1 MNPGDL
7 FPTGASLG
15 GEVVSGGPFPPVPA
29 NAVRAFLN
37 RVDRSGPDMALATFP
52 DNRRITWEEW
62 NGLSLTFAARLAAE
76 GVRPGDRVAIWAG
89 NRPLWPLA
97 DVGALMAGAVP
108 VGIYPSSAPAQV
120 ERLLA
125 DAGVVVAV
133 ADLPERVRILRELA
147 EGPGPL
153 QAVLEEDV
161 VDPGADSSGGTE
173 GREGTSLRSLLGPGR
188 DLSRGV
194 AGGVLDPLPGVMAQ
208 PGDDALLI
216 YTSGSTGEA
225 KGARISH
232 GTLMAS
238 ASSILET
245 LGLREGD
252 RTLSFLPY
260 CHAAERIFGL
270 YTRILA
276 GMESI
281 LVEDHRYVWD
291 AAGATHPTL
300 FGGLPR
306 FFEKLAVTL
315 AVREEAGGD
324 PGRALEALMGSR
336 IRLVTSGGATLPP
349 HVTGALAR
357 YGVQVLG
364 AYGLTEH
371 LCAAMNRPE
380 LGDPATSGPPM
391 PGTHLKIAADGEILL
406 RRGPLTFSG
415 YLGREEDTR
424 AAFTADGEWLRTGD
438 LGEVDSRGFL
448 RVTGRKKE
456 LLALST
462 GKKVAPVPLE
472 QLLTSDPW
480 IAQAMVVGEGE
491 PYVAALVVPDRNAV
505 ERWAGGRAVR
515 ERWPGLLDD
524 PEVQKRLVAAAQAAN
539 REVSRTESVRRM
551 VVLAEPFTLET
562 DELTP
567 TLKLRRG
574 RILARRAGAV
584 AALHHPDRPEA
595 EPYRG
600 RALEVGP

>member
-1 MNPGDL
+1 MNPDDL
-7 FPTGASLG
+7 FPTGASTEE
-15 GEVVSGGPFPPVPA
+15 EVVSGGPLPPAPA
-29 NAVRAFLN
+29 NAVRAFLD
-37 RVDRSGPDMALATFP
+37 RVGRSGPDMALATFP
-52 DNRRITWEEW
+52 DNRQITWAEW
-62 NGLSLTFAARLAAE
+62 SGLSQRFAVRLMAE

-89 NRPLWPLA
+89 NRPLWPVA

-108 VGIYPSSAPAQV
+108 VGIYPSSARAQV
-120 ERLLA
+120 ERLLV
-125 DAGVVVAV
+125 DAGAVVAV
-133 ADLPERVRILRELA
+133 ADLPERVRVLRELA
-147 EGPGPL
+147 ATSGPL
-153 QAVLEEDV
+153 RLVLEEGQ
-161 VDPGADSSGGTE
+161 VDPGSAPPLEGSGATDGPPYGTVGGGTSKAE
-173 GREGTSLRSLLGPGR
+173 SRE
-188 DLSRGV
+188 
-194 AGGVLDPLPGVMAQ
+194 VLNALPGGLAE

-238 ASSILET
+238 AASIREA

-276 GMESI
+276 GVETI
-281 LVEDHRYVWD
+281 LVDDHRRVWD

-306 FFEKLAVTL
+306 FFEKLARTL

-324 PGRALEALMGSR
+324 PGRALETLLGSR
-336 IRLVTSGGATLPP
+336 LRLVTSGGATLPA
-349 HVTGALAR
+349 HVTETLAR
-357 YGVQVLG
+357 YGVHVLG

-371 LCAAMNRPE
+371 LCATMNRPG
-380 LGDPATSGPPM
+380 LGDPTTSGPPM
-391 PGTHLKIAADGEILL
+391 PGTELKIAADGEILL

-415 YLGREEDTR
+415 YLGREEETR
-424 AAFTADGEWLRTGD
+424 SAFTADGAWLRTGD
-438 LGEVDSRGFL
+438 LGEVDARGFL

-472 QLLTSDPW
+472 HRLTSHPW
-480 IAQAMVVGEGE
+480 IAQAMLVGEGE
-491 PYVAALVVPDRNAV
+491 PFIGALVVPDREAV
-505 ERWAGGRAVR
+505 ERWGGAEGVSG
-515 ERWPGLLDD
+515 EWPGLLGD
-524 PEVQKRLVAAAQAAN
+524 PRVQEELVAAVRDVN
-539 REVSRTESVRRM
+539 REVSRTESVRRIA
-551 VVLAEPFTLET
+551 VLAEPFTLEA

-574 RILARRAGAV
+574 QILAARAGAV

-595 EPYRG
+595 APHL
-600 RALEVGP
+600 ALSWEVGP